1 MTSRVVEHVELE
13 LELRR
18 LAGVSFVATEDRDD
32 VLIVQIVAVGAIGEA
47 IDELRNRAERIAR
60 AHVSGAV
67 SVVIDTGVAEA
78 GPERERVQLLA
89 VLPSADGTE
98 IEVHLAFG
106 PDRTVGRGSNEAG
119 LAEAA
124 TATLEALRNLRLAV
138 PYTVSAASG
147 LASPEAGE
155 AVVIVLSAPDGKRYG
170 VATGATQEEAAA
182 RATLHA
188 LNRSL
193 RRSG

>member
-18 LAGVSFVATEDRDD
+18 LPGVSFVATEDRGD
-32 VLIVQIVAVGAIGEA
+32 VLIVQIVAAAAVGDAV
-47 IDELRNRAERIAR
+47 DELRKRAERIGR

-67 SVVIDTGVAEA
+67 NVVIDSGAAEA

-106 PDRTVGRGSNEAG
+106 PDRTVGRGSSDAG
-119 LAEAA
+119 PAEAA
-124 TATLEALRNLRLAV
+124 TATLEALRGLRLAV

-147 LASPEAGE
+147 LASPEEGE
-155 AVVIVLSAPDGKRYG
+155 AVVIILSAPDGKRYG
-170 VATGATQEEAAA
+170 VATGATQEEAAV

-193 RRSG
+193 RRAS